1 MPTTYAR
8 TIDGNYIYAERAD
21 CDKLG
26 NDITTT
32 YEPALPS
39 KSGNSGKVLTVNS
52 MATGL
57 EWTTSTVP
65 PSKPVVAG
73 SGISITEN
81 ANDITLATTGSIP
94 EPTQDTT
101 QVNWWTRNVDT
112 NGVASWVSVPFNF
125 FSMQTVWRSVTGTKA
140 SNVSYW
146 GTEILIPDNVPVGVD
161 IACNVIFDVAVEGL
175 ALGSYY
181 TVSVDI
187 VGANRE
193 TGARSGTTSL
203 WYQSCIVTRSTVDG
217 GQSCF
222 NMTLPV
228 DSRGTDIA
236 NWWRF
241 DITGLPTAQANITV
255 KYRLNTIM
263 GRATDP
269 SIRLGDIRAQWE

>member
-1 MPTTYAR
+1 MSTTFAR
-8 TIDGNYIYAERAD
+8 TIDGNYIYAERSVG
-21 CDKLG
+21 DKLG

-32 YEPALPS
+32 YEPALPT
-39 KSGNSGKVLTVNS
+39 KTGNAGKVLTVNS
-52 MATGL
+52 GATGL
-57 EWTTSTVP
+57 EWTSVTTP
-65 PSKPVVAG
+65 QTKPVVAG
-73 SGISITEN
+73 TGITITEN
-81 ANDITLATTGSIP
+81 ANDITLSAAGGIA

-101 QVNWWTRNVDT
+101 QVNWWTRNVNSSGT
-112 NGVASWVSVPFNF
+112 ASWVAMPFNY

-140 SNVSYW
+140 DNVSYW
-146 GTEILIPDNVPVGVD
+146 GTDILIPDNVPVGVD
-161 IACNVIFDVAVEGL
+161 IACNVIFDVSVEGL

-181 TVSVDI
+181 TVSVDSI
-187 VGANRE
+187 GANRE

-203 WYQSCIVTRSTVDG
+203 WYQSCIVTRSTVNG

-222 NMTLPV
+222 DMTLPV

-269 SIRLGDIRAQWE
+269 AIKLGDIRANW